1 MIQTLVHML
10 RACVIYF
17 KGNLD
22 DLLPLIEFAYNYSY
36 HFSIQMAHYELVYGR
51 RCTSPIRWFEVKE
64 VGFDK
69 TKFSSPSYVE
79 G

>member
-1 MIQTLVHML
+1 
-10 RACVIYF
+10 
-17 KGNLD
+17 
-22 DLLPLIEFAYNYSY
+22 
-36 HFSIQMAHYELVYGR
+36 MAHYELVYGR

-79 G
+79 GEGEYRMVDNEIESSKILH